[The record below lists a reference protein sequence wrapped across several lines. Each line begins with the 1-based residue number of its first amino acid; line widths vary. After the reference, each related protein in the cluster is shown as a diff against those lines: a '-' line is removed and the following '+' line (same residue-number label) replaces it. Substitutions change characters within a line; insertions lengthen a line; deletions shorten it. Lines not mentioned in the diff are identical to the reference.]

1 MIRILGLVGAV
12 MMLGTF
18 AEEQVVEA
26 PVITIE
32 ENKHGEIK
40 GTIYDSS
47 LVFETEDLSAYE
59 KETATAGDYYFITL
73 TAEENYLYKEDS
85 LSVGVENVVL
95 TKYEENVYYFILEN
109 KEYTISAKFS
119 LDIKGIVDKYAEQYG
134 LNDMWST
141 YVAPLIGGVSIGT
154 VIAFLCNLIFTYVQK
169 SDLKLGNRNFKATV
183 EQIVEN
189 TKVYTDKA
197 SEYISIAN
205 KTTDTAIELIN
216 QSKIATE
223 EAKKTANEVKVIKD
237 QVYAILT
244 GLSDYF
250 NHDSNAVANG
260 TARKLNDAITALKE
274 LDMDKG
280 ATTNGKEN
288 ESE

>member
-1 MIRILGLVGAV
+1 MIKVLGVLGAV
-12 MMLGTF
+12 IMLGTF
-18 AEEQVVEA
+18 AEEKIVEA
-26 PVITIE
+26 PMITIE
-32 ENKHGEIK
+32 ENKHGDIK

-47 LVFETEDLSAYE
+47 LVFESEDFGAYE
-59 KETATAGDYYFITL
+59 KETASAGDYYFITL

-85 LSVGVENVVL
+85 LSVGVEDVVL

-119 LDIKGIVDKYAEQYG
+119 LDIKGIVDKYAEEYG
-134 LNDMWST
+134 FTDIWST

-260 TARKLNDAITALKE
+260 TARKLNDAISELKA
-274 LDMDKG
+274 LDMNKG
-280 ATTNGKEN
+280 ETTNGE
-288 ESE
+288 ESESK

>member
-1 MIRILGLVGAV
+1 MIKILGVLGAV
-12 MMLGTF
+12 IMLGTF
-18 AEEQVVEA
+18 AEEKIVEA

-32 ENKHGEIK
+32 ENKHGDIK

-47 LVFETEDLSAYE
+47 LIFESEDFGAYE
-59 KETATAGDYYFITL
+59 KETASAGDYYFITL

-85 LSVGVENVVL
+85 LSVGVEDVVL

-119 LDIKGIVDKYAEQYG
+119 LDIKGIVDKYAEEYG
-134 LNDMWST
+134 FTDIWST
-141 YVAPLIGGVSIGT
+141 YVTPLIGGVSIGT

-169 SDLKLGNRNFKATV
+169 SDLKLGNRNFKETV

-260 TARKLNDAITALKE
+260 TARKLNDAISELKA

-280 ATTNGKEN
+280 ETTNGE
-288 ESE
+288 ESESK

>member
-1 MIRILGLVGAV
+1 MIKVLGLVGAV
-12 MMLGTF
+12 IMLGTF
-18 AEEQVVEA
+18 AEEKVVEA

-32 ENKHGEIK
+32 ENKHGDIK

-59 KETATAGDYYFITL
+59 KETASAGDYYFITL
-73 TAEENYLYKEDS
+73 TAEENYLYKENS

-109 KEYTISAKFS
+109 KEYTISATFS

-134 LNDMWST
+134 LNDIWST

-154 VIAFLCNLIFTYVQK
+154 VVAFLCNLIFTYVQK
-169 SDLKLGNRNFKATV
+169 SDLKLGNRNFKETV
-183 EQIVEN
+183 EQIAEN

-244 GLSDYF
+244 GLNDYF
-250 NHDSNAVANG
+250 NHDPNAVANG
-260 TARKLNDAITALKE
+260 TARKLNDAINALKE

-280 ATTNGKEN
+280 DNANGE
-288 ESE
+288 ESESK

>member
-1 MIRILGLVGAV
+1 MIKVLGLVGV
-12 MMLGTF
+12 VIMLGIF
-18 AEEQVVEA
+18 AEEKVVEA

-59 KETATAGDYYFITL
+59 KETASVGDYYFITL
-73 TAEENYLYKEDS
+73 TAEENYIYKEDS
-85 LSVGVENVVL
+85 LSVGVEDVVL
-95 TKYEENVYYFILEN
+95 TKYEENVYYFVLEN

-119 LDIKGIVDKYAEQYG
+119 LDIKGIVDKYAEEYG
-134 LNDMWST
+134 FTDIWST

-154 VIAFLCNLIFTYVQK
+154 VVAFLCNLIFTYVQK
-169 SDLKLGNRNFKATV
+169 SDLKLGNRNFKETV

-189 TKVYTDKA
+189 TKVYADKA

-260 TARKLNDAITALKE
+260 TARKLNDAISELKA

-280 ATTNGKEN
+280 ETTNGE
-288 ESE
+288 ESESK

>member
-1 MIRILGLVGAV
+1 MVKILGFVGAL
-12 MMLGTF
+12 MLVGTF
-18 AEEQVVEA
+18 AEEKVVET
-26 PVITIE
+26 PTITIE
-32 ENKHGEIK
+32 ENKHGEIV
-40 GTIYDSS
+40 GTIYSS
-47 LVFETEDLSAYE
+47 DLVLGSEDLSKYA
-59 KETATAGDYYFITL
+59 KETASAGDYYFITL
-73 TAEENYLYKEDS
+73 TAEENYIYKENS
-85 LSVGVENVVL
+85 LSVGVEDVVL
-95 TKYEENVYYFILEN
+95 TKYVDNIYYFVLEN
-109 KEYTISAKFS
+109 KEYIISATFS

-134 LNDMWST
+134 LNDIWST

-154 VIAFLCNLIFTYVQK
+154 VVAFLCNLIFTYVQK
-169 SDLKLGNRNFKATV
+169 SDLKLGNRNFKETV

-205 KTTDTAIELIN
+205 KTIDTAIELIN

-250 NHDSNAVANG
+250 NHDANAVANG
-260 TARKLNDAITALKE
+260 TARKLNDAIDSLKQ

-280 ATTNGKEN
+280 DTTNGEEK
-288 ESE
+288 